1 MKRIMLQ
8 GLVAG
13 FAFFIWLSVVHLATP
28 LGQVGVR
35 AIPNEAEVV
44 GAIKANIPHEGFYLF
59 PGAASAQGATREE
72 KKAAINAAMD
82 KMKTAP
88 TGIMVVF
95 PNGKAPITPTQ
106 MIVELLNDIA
116 QGLLLAWLLSRS
128 AMSTMREKVTFA
140 LAVGMAAT
148 FVTNISYLNWYGFP
162 LDYTLAN
169 MFGEVGGYV
178 VMGLAIATMTIE
190 RPNLA
195 NRRMEES
202 VSAS

>member
-1 MKRIMLQ
+1 MKRIVLQ

-28 LGQVGVR
+28 LAQVGVR

-44 GAIKANIPHEGFYLF
+44 GAIKANIAHDGFYIF
-59 PGAASAQGATREE
+59 PGAASAAGGTQEE
-72 KKAAINAAMD
+72 KKAAIAAAME

-88 TGIMVVF
+88 TGIMIVF

-106 MIVELLNDIA
+106 MIIELLNDIA

-128 AMSTMREKVTFA
+128 TMSSVRDKVMFA
-140 LAVGMAAT
+140 LAVGLAAT

-169 MFGEVGGYV
+169 MFGEAGGYV
-178 VMGLAIATMTIE
+178 VMGVSIAVMTMGQPGVTSRKLDGTLAT
-190 RPNLA
+190 
-195 NRRMEES
+195 S
-202 VSAS
+202 